1 MRWVYQG
8 LALYLLGLSVPVSAS
23 ATTLL
28 GSVISGSYDYPCVGC
43 TNVGGFWYST
53 NPFVVDDSV
62 ETSLQIGTN
71 PVFYSQWDVSF
82 DANSVTL
89 TMAPAPFKNV
99 SYSPDPFNGPV
110 FTFLSGNSFASV
122 TGIRAN
128 NPDCIPCNPITA
140 FVLGDSLYINWQGA
154 GGGVGDT
161 VHIDFTVGDP
171 IAAAVP
177 EPSTL
182 GLIGIGL
189 LGLGGMTRR
198 RRHRASG
205 QS

>member
-1 MRWVYQG
+1 MSRYALTLFAAFAA
-8 LALYLLGLSVPVSAS
+8 LALALSSAS

-43 TNVGGFWYST
+43 TDVGDFWYST
-53 NPFVVDDSV
+53 NSFVVNGQDVD
-62 ETSLQIGTN
+62 TSLHIGTN
-71 PVFYSQWDVSF
+71 PFFYSQWDVNF
-82 DANSVTL
+82 DANSVTM
-89 TMAPAPFKNV
+89 TMAPAPFSNV

-110 FTFLSGNSFASV
+110 FTVLSGNSFGSV
-122 TGIRAN
+122 TGVHAN
-128 NPDCIPCNPITA
+128 NPDCIPCAPITA

-182 GLIGIGL
+182 SLIGLGL
-189 LGLGGMTRR
+189 LSLGAMRR
-198 RRHRASG
+198 RRRYS
-205 QS
+205 